1 MILLEKR
8 YMDNEVRGQRSNNP
22 EKIDN
27 DRRSIMLS
35 FTKQAANKYHGL
47 TSSQRTFIDREI
59 DDLKFNQNTIINK
72 KVNAELD
79 QAISYE
85 RESNEIVITDI
96 IYQPHRQSNEYK
108 KAQLRMDKMNH
119 YLFSV

>member
-47 TSSQRTFIDREI
+47 TSSRRTFIDREI

-85 RESNEIVITDI
+85 RESNEIAITDI

-119 YLFSV
+119 

>member
-47 TSSQRTFIDREI
+47 TSPQRTFIDREI

-85 RESNEIVITDI
+85 RESNEIAITDI

-119 YLFSV
+119 

>member
-1 MILLEKR
+1 
-8 YMDNEVRGQRSNNP
+8 
-22 EKIDN
+22 
-27 DRRSIMLS
+27 MLS
-35 FTKQAANKYHGL
+35 FTKQSANKYHGL
-47 TSSQRTFIDREI
+47 TSSQRTCIDREI

-119 YLFSV
+119 

>member
-1 MILLEKR
+1 MKKR
-8 YMDNEVRGQRSNNP
+8 YIDDDVRGQRSEHP
-22 EKIDN
+22 DKIGEFN
-27 DRRSIMLS
+27 RKMILS
-35 FTKQAANKYHGL
+35 FTKAAADKYHQL
-47 TSSQRTFIDREI
+47 TSSQKTFIDREL

-119 YLFSV
+119 